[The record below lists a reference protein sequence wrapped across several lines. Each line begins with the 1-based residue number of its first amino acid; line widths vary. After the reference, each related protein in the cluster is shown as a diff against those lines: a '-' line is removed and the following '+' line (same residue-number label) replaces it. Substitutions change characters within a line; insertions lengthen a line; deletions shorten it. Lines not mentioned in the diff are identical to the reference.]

1 MGTPEP
7 SLLTA
12 TDIFKDFK
20 SQRALDGCSFGVREG
35 EVVVIIGPS
44 GSGKSTLLRCLNLIE
59 VPDAGSLRLAG
70 EDVLSMPRDGIG
82 RKRHT
87 SIVRARSILTGST
100 SMVFQRFNLFP
111 HMTVLD
117 NVAAAPHFVGSIP
130 KEDARETAIGLLE
143 RVGLADRYAAFPAQ
157 LSGGQQQRVAI
168 ARALAKNP
176 RIMLYDEPTSALDPE
191 LVGDVLGVIRDL
203 AASGMTKVIVT
214 HEMDFAQHVADR
226 VLFMDKGRVIEEGP
240 PEQIFAHP
248 VHERTADFLRRVRV
262 HVQPAPL
269 PADPN
274 LRGTHD
280 VN

>member
-1 MGTPEP
+1 MGMPE
-7 SLLTA
+7 SSILSA
-12 TDIFKDFK
+12 TDIVKDFK
-20 SQRALDGCSFGVREG
+20 TQRALDRCSFDVREG

-59 VPDAGSLRLAG
+59 VPNEGTLRLG
-70 EDVLSMPRDGIG
+70 DEDVLSMPQDGLG
-82 RKRHT
+82 RKRH
-87 SIVRARSILTGST
+87 SNIVRARTTLTGST
-100 SMVFQRFNLFP
+100 SMVFQKFNLFP

-117 NVAAAPHFVGSIP
+117 NVAAAPHFVGSVP
-130 KEDARETAIGLLE
+130 MELARQTAMDLLE
-143 RVGLADRYAAFPAQ
+143 RVGLADRQSAFPAQ

-168 ARALAKNP
+168 ARALAKKP

-214 HEMDFAQHVADR
+214 HEMDFAQQVADR
-226 VLFMDKGRVIEEGP
+226 VLFMDKGRIIEEGT
-240 PEQIFAHP
+240 PEQIFAQP

-262 HVQPAPL
+262 QL
-269 PADPN
+269 PPPISTTDTD

-280 VN
+280 IN